1 MFDLIPLK
9 NSLENVKGFYFDG
22 INIGLKPEN
31 PDLSFIRSDELCEV
45 SAVFTQNKFAAA
57 PIVHFLEYEPNFK
70 TNFILINSKNAN
82 AMTGKKGLEDVKEIL
97 SALKDKFAGI
107 FNPIMSSTGVIGY
120 RLDKQKFL
128 SGFEKLDLNAK
139 NANNTALGIMTTDR
153 FKKEIC
159 FRVETDKNEPFC
171 VAAIAKGAGMINPS
185 MATMLCY
192 ILTDAKVPKADLD
205 EIIQEAALHSF
216 NKISVDGD
224 TSTNDTLMILS
235 NGASN
240 SYHKEAFREAVLRIT
255 KHLALEMLRDGEGS
269 SKVVAYEIS
278 GAKND
283 KEAEIVAKNLS
294 NSLLVKTALNGE
306 DPNWGRIA
314 STIGASGV
322 TCDELKLEIYYDDVL
337 VFSQSHPEL
346 DQITEQKAIKVM
358 KQNSFK
364 IRCNLNIN
372 DGKFTAYGCDLGHG
386 YVDINASYRS

>member
-1 MFDLIPLK
+1 MFDLVPLK

-45 SAVFTQNKFAAA
+45 SAVFTKNKFKAA
-57 PIVHFLEYEPNFK
+57 PIRHFLEYEKNFK

-82 AMTGKKGLEDVKEIL
+82 AMTGKKGLEDIKDIL
-97 SALKDKFAGI
+97 LALKSKFSNI
-107 FNPIMSSTGVIGY
+107 QNPIMSSTGVIGY
-120 RLDKQKFL
+120 RLDKQKII
-128 SGFEKLDLNAK
+128 SGFEKLNFNAK

-159 FRVETDKNEPFC
+159 FRVEAEKTEPFC
-171 VAAIAKGAGMINPS
+171 VAAIAKGAGMINPN

-192 ILTDAKVPKADLD
+192 IITDAKVPKADLD
-205 EIIQEAALHSF
+205 EITKEAALHSF

-224 TSTNDTLMILS
+224 TSTNDTFLILS

-240 SYHKEAFREAVLRIT
+240 SYHKEAFRQAVLRAT
-255 KHLALEMLRDGEGS
+255 KHLALQMLQDGEGS
-269 SKVVAYEIS
+269 TKVVAYEIT
-278 GAKND
+278 GAKDD

-322 TCDELKLEIYYDDVL
+322 ECDELRLEIYYDDVL
-337 VFSQSHPEL
+337 VFSKDKPEL
-346 DQITEQKAIKVM
+346 DEKTEQKAIKVM
-358 KQNSFK
+358 KKDSFK
-364 IRCNLNIN
+364 IHCNLNIKN
-372 DGKFTAYGCDLGHG
+372 GKFIAYGCDLGHT